1 MIFNHL
7 ENNIIKRN
15 QFKRKISQNIILFI
29 TIKGQNKARFIHI
42 IIIIA
47 NIRNLIH
54 LIHLIQ
60 VKCHVILTIIVRKVV
75 IIVVKV
81 M

>member
-7 ENNIIKRN
+7 ENNITKRN
-15 QFKRKISQNIILFI
+15 QFRREISQNIMLFI
-29 TIKGQNKARFIHI
+29 TIKGQDKNRFIHI

-47 NIRNLIH
+47 SIRN

-60 VKCHVILTIIVRKVV
+60 VKCHVILSVIVRKVV